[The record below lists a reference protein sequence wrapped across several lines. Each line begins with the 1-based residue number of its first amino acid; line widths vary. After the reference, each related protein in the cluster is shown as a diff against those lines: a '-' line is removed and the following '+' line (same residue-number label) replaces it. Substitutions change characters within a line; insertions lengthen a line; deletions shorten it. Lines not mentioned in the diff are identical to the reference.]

1 MKSLLVIIAL
11 FLTGC
16 VNKNGIS
23 TMAYPECEENY
34 NSYGVYYY
42 HCKDNMYN
50 FNFNPYNMKKNRKIC
65 LDCN

>member
-1 MKSLLVIIAL
+1 MKFYLIIIAL
-11 FLTGC
+11 FLSGC

-23 TMAYPECEENY
+23 LKAYPECEENY

-42 HCKDNMYN
+42 HCKDNILN
-50 FNFNPYNMKKNRKIC
+50 TNFNPYNMKKNPKIC